1 MYKNIYLNLEELEDS
16 RDVVQFTVDT
26 IELDSGVNM
35 DIKGVYTPGS
45 YTRDPMVNLK
55 LAYRGT
61 VKSLVF
67 QLASSHTIYFHV
79 EGGYLGRAF
88 VCDNDVDSGTN
99 VYYPKF

>member
-16 RDVVQFTVDT
+16 HNPVQFTVDT
-26 IELDSGVNM
+26 IELDTGVSM

-45 YTRDPMVNLK
+45 YTRDPIANLK

-67 QLASSHTIYFHV
+67 KLESSHTIYLHV

-88 VCDNDVDSGTN
+88 VCDSDVDSGSN
-99 VYYPKF
+99 VYYPKY

>member
-16 RDVVQFTVDT
+16 TKPVQFAMDT

-45 YTRDPMVNLK
+45 YTRDPIVNLK

-61 VKSLVF
+61 VKTLAF
-67 QLASSHTIYFHV
+67 QLASSHTIYLHV
-79 EGGYLGRAF
+79 EGGYLGRVF
-88 VCDNDVDSGTN
+88 VCDNDVDSGSN
-99 VYYPKF
+99 VYYPKY

>member
-45 YTRDPMVNLK
+45 YNRDPMVNLK

-61 VKSLVF
+61 AFLYSLF
-67 QLASSHTIYFHV
+67 SMLDKIFSIST
-79 EGGYLGRAF
+79 
-88 VCDNDVDSGTN
+88 S
-99 VYYPKF
+99 